1 MTRRARLV
9 VFLCLSLLAPLA
21 ERAPALAEEEVVRI
35 GVRLDCPPLSF
46 INRKD
51 QCVGF
56 DADLA
61 RALCAELRLSCEI
74 SAHPFAELLP
84 MLERG
89 ELDAVMA
96 GLHITPE
103 RERFAAFSKP
113 SYHSLFIYIGSPDI
127 EETGFAGKRIGARKD
142 SLEAE
147 YVQRRWGSTA
157 VPVIADRK
165 TLLAG
170 LRDGSIDIV
179 LMDGLPGYAFLLSEA
194 GRNLDVIGNAV
205 PPSELE
211 ESARIAVHKKNSAL
225 RDKLDEA
232 LDNIRRNGEYD
243 KISRIYFNYAI
254 Y

>member
-1 MTRRARLV
+1 MPAKVVSQV
-9 VFLCLSLLAPLA
+9 VFLFLSLLAPFM
-21 ERAPALAEEEVVRI
+21 ERAPAFAEETVRI
-35 GVRLDCPPLSF
+35 GVRRDCPPLSF

-56 DADLA
+56 DVDLA

-74 SAHPFAELLP
+74 SAYPFAELLP

-96 GLHITPE
+96 GLHVTPE
-103 RERFAAFSKP
+103 RERFAAFTKP
-113 SYHSLFIYIGSPDI
+113 YYHSQFIYIGHHGID
-127 EETGFAGKRIGARKD
+127 ETAFAGKRIGARRD

-147 YVQRRWGSTA
+147 YVQRRWGGTA
-157 VPVIADRK
+157 VPVIAERK

-170 LRDGSIDIV
+170 LQDGSIDIV

-194 GRNLDVIGNAV
+194 GKNFDVIGNAV
-205 PPSELE
+205 PPSELA
-211 ESARIAVHKKNSAL
+211 ESARIAVRRQDSAL
-225 RDKLDEA
+225 RDRLDEA

-243 KISRIYFNYAI
+243 KISRIYFDYAI